1 MADANEICRMDTLT
15 LARRIK
21 AKELSPV
28 EVGDAVL
35 GRLERLDPVVHA
47 FATVP
52 ADDARPVARRIEQD
66 IPGSPRA
73 APPPGPQRR
82 RRVGPYP
89 GQLFA
94 AWLGLG
100 GVRVPGAAAGA
111 RPQRREPARGACA
124 AVFACGGPGSPG
136 PAHHAGPG
144 GAVPRPRSAP
154 GRADEHWPSPLG
166 SLAGQVPAVTAKP
179 GRNHQLQPPLN
190 RAGPVPCHWRNAGPM
205 LWRTTA
211 RGGCHGKRDCS
222 STSRRVA

>member
-1 MADANEICRMDTLT
+1 MTDANEICRMDTLT

-28 EVGDAVL
+28 EVVDAVL

-89 GQLFA
+89 GQLLRPGWGWA
-94 AWLGLG
+94 ASGCLG
-100 GVRVPGAAAGA
+100 
-111 RPQRREPARGACA
+111 
-124 AVFACGGPGSPG
+124 
-136 PAHHAGPG
+136 
-144 GAVPRPRSAP
+144 RPRV
-154 GRADEHWPSPLG
+154 RA
-166 SLAGQVPAVTAKP
+166 
-179 GRNHQLQPPLN
+179 
-190 RAGPVPCHWRNAGPM
+190 RNAGSLRAVPA
-205 LWRTTA
+205 LRCSRAAGPA
-211 RGGCHGKRDCS
+211 RPGQRITLGLAAQFRGPGLRQVGRMNIGLLRWGAWPGR
-222 STSRRVA
+222 SRRSPPNLAVIISYSHR

>member
-28 EVGDAVL
+28 EVVDAVL

-89 GQLFA
+89 GQLCGLVGA
-94 AWLGLG
+94 GRRPGAWGGRGCAPATPGACARCLRC
-100 GVRVPGAAAGA
+100 GVRVRRARLARASASRWAWRRSSAAQVCA
-111 RPQRREPARGACA
+111 R
-124 AVFACGGPGSPG
+124 
-136 PAHHAGPG
+136 
-144 GAVPRPRSAP
+144 
-154 GRADEHWPSPLG
+154 
-166 SLAGQVPAVTAKP
+166 
-179 GRNHQLQPPLN
+179 
-190 RAGPVPCHWRNAGPM
+190 
-205 LWRTTA
+205 
-211 RGGCHGKRDCS
+211 
-222 STSRRVA
+222 

>member
-21 AKELSPV
+21 ANELSPV
-28 EVGDAVL
+28 EVVDAVL

-89 GQLFA
+89 GQLLRPGWGWA
-94 AWLGLG
+94 ASGCLGRPR
-100 GVRVPGAAAGA
+100 VRARNAGSLRAVPALRCSRAAGPA
-111 RPQRREPARGACA
+111 RP
-124 AVFACGGPGSPG
+124 GPRHTPG
-136 PAHHAGPG
+136 PAGP
-144 GAVPRPRSAP
+144 VRRPRLRPRGARNMRLLRW
-154 GRADEHWPSPLG
+154 GAWP
-166 SLAGQVPAVTAKP
+166 
-179 GRNHQLQPPLN
+179 
-190 RAGPVPCHWRNAGPM
+190 
-205 LWRTTA
+205 
-211 RGGCHGKRDCS
+211 
-222 STSRRVA
+222 